1 VHSLL
6 AALLNSIDIGI
17 LLFIIAV
24 GLNIIFGVLNVVN
37 FAHGALYMLGAYMTY
52 TIVGIWGL
60 PFWPALLLA
69 PLAVAAAAVALE
81 RVVLKHVYNRE
92 ITDSL
97 LLTFALLLVIDDLV
111 RWIWGSGIHVV
122 PPPAGLQGAVTLL

>member
-1 VHSLL
+1 
-6 AALLNSIDIGI
+6 
-17 LLFIIAV
+17 
-24 GLNIIFGVLNVVN
+24 
-37 FAHGALYMLGAYMTY
+37 MLGAYMTY

-97 LLTFALLLVIDDLV
+97 LLTFALLLIIDDLV

-122 PPPAGLQGAVTLL
+122 PPPVGLQGAVTLLGVRYPTYNLFVIGIGVLLIIALWLFFN